1 MVIIIFF
8 LIILFFKIL
17 FRKIKFF
24 FNIHKTPI
32 NYLQTSYQFFILLLR
47 LIRKVFVFLRLI

>member
-24 FNIHKTPI
+24 FNIHKTRI